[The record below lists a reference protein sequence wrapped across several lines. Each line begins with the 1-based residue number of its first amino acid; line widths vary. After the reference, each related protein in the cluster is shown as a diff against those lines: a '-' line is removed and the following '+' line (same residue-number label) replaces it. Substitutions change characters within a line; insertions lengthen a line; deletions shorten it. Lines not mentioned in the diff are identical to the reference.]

1 MKKMIAFSTAAAMM
15 LTMGT
20 AAFADISTGIVGEEK
35 NEWPNEFGFGGEIK
49 VVKRHSAIRLLK
61 KMNLTF
67 SRATPFT
74 CRFTTPQKKVKAL
87 QSVLPKKR

>member
-49 VVKRHSAIRLLK
+49 VVRGEE
-61 KMNLTF
+61 
-67 SRATPFT
+67 
-74 CRFTTPQKKVKAL
+74 AL
-87 QSVLPKKR
+87 SYPPG

>member
-1 MKKMIAFSTAAAMM
+1 
-15 LTMGT
+15 MGT

-49 VVKRHSAIRLLK
+49 VVRGEEALSYPLAEEK
-61 KMNLTF
+61 NLTF
-67 SRATPFT
+67 SRVTPFT

>member
-49 VVKRHSAIRLLK
+49 VMRGEE
-61 KMNLTF
+61 
-67 SRATPFT
+67 
-74 CRFTTPQKKVKAL
+74 AL
-87 QSVLPKKR
+87 SYPLAG